1 MMQDS
6 FGVISQSTVG
16 EFEEL
21 FAATPNTIER
31 PRAHRVESGIV

>member
-21 FAATPNTIER
+21 FAATPSTIER
-31 PRAHRVESGIV
+31 RAQSVESGGIV